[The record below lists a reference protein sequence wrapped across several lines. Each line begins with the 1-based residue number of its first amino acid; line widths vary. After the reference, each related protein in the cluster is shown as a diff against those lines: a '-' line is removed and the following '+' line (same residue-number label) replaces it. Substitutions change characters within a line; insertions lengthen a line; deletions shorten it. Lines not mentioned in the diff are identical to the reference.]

1 MLAGQLL
8 HAHRVWWMSF
18 HYRSCDFD
26 EEYEKDS
33 EKDNNDETDTDNKLG
48 LVTSA
53 KKWGRG
59 IFSLYCPKSGSD
71 FEMKNKM
78 NNEKLKKMLSCE
90 TLHQNFATSRLWQ
103 RLWQRC

>member
-26 EEYEKDS
+26 KEYEKDT
-33 EKDNNDETDTDNKLG
+33 EKDNKDETDTDNKLG
-48 LVTSA
+48 LVTRA

-59 IFSLYCPKSGSD
+59 IFSFRCPKVD
-71 FEMKNKM
+71 QI
-78 NNEKLKKMLSCE
+78 LK
-90 TLHQNFATSRLWQ
+90 
-103 RLWQRC
+103 